1 MSFAYPW
8 LLAAPAL
15 FIAIRVALRQQ
26 RAAAPFPS
34 SSFLGSLPR
43 SLKARLCE
51 PTLLLLSAL
60 SICALSIAAARPQRI
75 TVIEAPQLARNI
87 MLVIDASNSMSA
99 EDFPTSFGYAS
110 RMEGAKRAVSEYV
123 RSRKVDRLGIVVFGE
138 TGYLQCPL
146 TTDTSLVE
154 NLVQSLY
161 PRMAGDGTAIG
172 DGLGLA
178 IKRLRN
184 VDGPS
189 KAIILMT
196 DGVNTAGRVS
206 PLKAAAVAKELGIQV
221 NTIGIGTRSAPIG
234 GVGMGG
240 ILPVPQ
246 HMMADFDEK
255 TLKEIAQMTGG
266 AYFNA
271 SSLEG
276 FQEVY
281 RKIEKLQETEQ
292 EQPNQHL
299 VHELFPVFALIG
311 LLAYLFGT
319 LLKSTIFMRV
329 P

>member
-1 MSFAYPW
+1 MTLAYPW
-8 LLAAPAL
+8 LLGLPLL
-15 FIAIRVALRQQ
+15 FLIIRLALRPA
-26 RAAAPFPS
+26 RASAPFAS
-34 SSFLGSLPR
+34 SSFLGSLPK
-43 SLKARLCE
+43 SLKARACE
-51 PTLLLLSAL
+51 PTLFTLSLCAV
-60 SICALSIAAARPQRI
+60 CALSIAAARPQRI
-75 TVIEAPQLARNI
+75 TVIEAPQRARNI

-110 RMEGAKRAVSEYV
+110 RMEGVKRAVSEYV
-123 RSRKVDRLGIVVFGE
+123 RSRKGDRIGIVVFGE

-146 TTDTSLVE
+146 TTDSALVE

-178 IKRLRN
+178 LKRLRN
-184 VDGPS
+184 VEGSS
-189 KAIILMT
+189 KAVILMT

-206 PLKAAAVAKELGIQV
+206 PLKAADVAKDLGIQV

-234 GVGMGG
+234 GAGMGG
-240 ILPVPQ
+240 LLPVPPN
-246 HMMADFDEK
+246 MMADFDEK
-255 TLKEIAQMTGG
+255 TLREIASLTGG

-281 RKIEKLQETEQ
+281 RKIEKLQETEA
-292 EQPNQHL
+292 EQPDQRL
-299 VHELFPVFALIG
+299 VQELFPWFAVAGLITY
-311 LLAYLFGT
+311 LLGT
-319 LLKSTIFMRV
+319 LLKSTLFMRV